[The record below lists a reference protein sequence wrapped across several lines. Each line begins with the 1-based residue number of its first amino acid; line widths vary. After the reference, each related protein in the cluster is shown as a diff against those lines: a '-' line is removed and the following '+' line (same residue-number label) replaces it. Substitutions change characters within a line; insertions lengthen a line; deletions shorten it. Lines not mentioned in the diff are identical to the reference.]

1 MKLRA
6 SLFEFSLERFEVPAV
21 VMTNHI
27 SYRNSNEPMSI
38 DSTEL
43 KDIEA
48 SATSLRKPVAEIL
61 ETSSKPTQSSGEQN
75 GRASRCLA

>member
-1 MKLRA
+1 M
-6 SLFEFSLERFEVPAV
+6 VI
-21 VMTNHI
+21 TNHS

-48 SATSLRKPVAEIL
+48 SATLLRKPVAEIP

-75 GRASRCLA
+75 GRESRFLA

>member
-1 MKLRA
+1 M
-6 SLFEFSLERFEVPAV
+6 
-21 VMTNHI
+21 VMTNHS

-75 GRASRCLA
+75 GRESRFLALEGADMHVEHLHKTNEL